1 EGKDAGQRMAFD
13 DAETHGNGGPGNN
26 DEGPAPDDNE
36 ALAVI
41 NSNFS
46 SIGGCARTEAARN
59 GKFRGV
65 TMTFT
70 WTPSGRADNV
80 QAKETNLRGGPLQ
93 QCLAGARSPTRLPRF
108 SGAPRTLASPI
119 RVQCP
124 TGGTKWM

>member
-1 EGKDAGQRMAFD
+1 VREGKDAGQKMSFD
-13 DAETHGNGGPGNN
+13 DAETHGSGGG

-41 NSNFS
+41 NSNFGA
-46 SIGGCARTEAARN
+46 IGGCAKTEAGRN

-80 QAKETNLRGGPLQ
+80 QAKEANLRGGPLA
-93 QCLAGARSPTRLPRF
+93 QCLAGAMSSIRLPRF
-108 SGAPRTLASPI
+108 SGAPRTIEFPI
-119 RVQCP
+119 RV
-124 TGGTKWM
+124 K